1 MAASFHY
8 VPGVRVGGS
17 AFLHPPVA
25 APDATTRTLKANPH
39 GSGRRADCSVTSTAK
54 RSYKRAQHRAARFG
68 YTIYKG
74 TLHSAEMLRSEYIS
88 NQDSKLQ
95 CAPQRHNRNPS
106 RSTSS
111 QHIQVFLWNA
121 SGLSAAR
128 MAELFQ
134 GLAATSLDPDILII
148 TESHWV
154 QSCAKYMPHRELAL
168 PTPDVT
174 CPLSRSLGCSTSLWL
189 RRFRSSS
196 TTDRRDNNPAPCTAC
211 LPHVKA
217 SLEAD
222 PALATRFQELFHK
235 CRDGHASDINAAMLK
250 AWATVCPAKNAVKP
264 SQTCD
269 NTTSMVRALW
279 HQRQQVRTSCQAV
292 QHACQGSARPPLLAA
307 LFQLGNCNQRPVALS
322 SG

>member
-1 MAASFHY
+1 MFLAPGLANLHLLPATLKKSRPGPKSGRYVCGARTPYMFKAVIMAASFHY

-74 TLHSAEMLRSEYIS
+74 TLHSAETLRSEYIS

-95 CAPQRHNRNPS
+95 CTPQRHNRNPS

-148 TESHWV
+148 TESHWA
-154 QSCAKYMPHRELAL
+154 QSCEYETSKYHVLGTGSGTWRWHH
-168 PTPDVT
+168 
-174 CPLSRSLGCSTSLWL
+174 SL
-189 RRFRSSS
+189 
-196 TTDRRDNNPAPCTAC
+196 
-211 LPHVKA
+211 H
-217 SLEAD
+217 
-222 PALATRFQELFHK
+222 
-235 CRDGHASDINAAMLK
+235 
-250 AWATVCPAKNAVKP
+250 
-264 SQTCD
+264 
-269 NTTSMVRALW
+269 
-279 HQRQQVRTSCQAV
+279 
-292 QHACQGSARPPLLAA
+292 
-307 LFQLGNCNQRPVALS
+307 
-322 SG
+322 